1 MKFALSFACLAS
13 MAIAA
18 AAKVVP
24 HGKLSELPTTGEEW
38 TTLQNGMEFQPSANL
53 SPIAQYHLRR
63 LTTDEDNSFQKIFVD
78 GTETYYDEY
87 AQAWRALGWYIDCDF
102 VAENND
108 NNDSNDSNDNNDNQ
122 GSGCQ
127 RFLLWAAVS

>member
-1 MKFALSFACLAS
+1 LVTT
-13 MAIAA
+13 AA
-18 AAKVVP
+18 VKVVP

-53 SPIAQYHLRR
+53 SPLAQYHLRR
-63 LTTDEDNSFQKIFVD
+63 LTTDEDFQVNSFQKIFID

-87 AQAWRALGWYIDCDF
+87 AQAWRVLGWYIDCDF

-108 NNDSNDSNDNNDNQ
+108 NDSNDNDNDNDNE